1 MATPHKGDTQ
11 RGKRVLSLGGLFC
24 GASGTLPTSW
34 VVSFGVFTFLGTE
47 VKGLAA
53 VCGPSRTGTNP
64 RTGRTVR
71 RYPRAQLR
79 EYVVFGSRH
88 RDIVGGRF
96 CGCPRQALRY
106 TDRPTRLWSPCW
118 RVALSGLSVL
128 SGQLFSWYSTALGD
142 SVFPY
147 WLLACSCVVRQ

>member
-1 MATPHKGDTQ
+1 MPH
-11 RGKRVLSLGGLFC
+11 F
-24 GASGTLPTSW
+24 
-34 VVSFGVFTFLGTE
+34 
-47 VKGLAA
+47 KGLAA

-64 RTGRTVR
+64 RTGRTFR

-79 EYVVFGSRH
+79 EYVVFGTRH

-142 SVFPY
+142 SVFPVGF
-147 WLLACSCVVRQ
+147 WLVYALSDSEFLTNVSPGGFGQFPHFLSECGLRTLRSMCCLR